1 MYRFFWGFFVRVPD
15 WNVNL
20 YVYFASNK
28 QTLLNIS
35 IYKKNCPCFKT
46 RVFKILMFMMSMVK
60 LVVGLR
66 CCKMCD
72 VRFCLQLSCS
82 ILKIY

>member
-1 MYRFFWGFFVRVPD
+1 MYGFFWGFFVRVPD

-28 QTLLNIS
+28 QTLS
-35 IYKKNCPCFKT
+35 PCFKT
-46 RVFKILMFMMSMVK
+46 RVFKILMFMMSMAK